1 MQTNCRKKAA
11 QKLHNQNND
20 WARVSRGL
28 PSGEGREVG
37 WLSQD
42 RQTITKINKSNDK
55 GKLWK
60 GQGVGAGAGVQANLS
75 SGKCIQMNVVILSN
89 ILRDAAIPAAVAAAD
104 AAVAAQD
111 TSTTFQ
117 WQLVHATNSGTS
129 TTGLAHALEI

>member
-28 PSGEGREVG
+28 PGGEGRVVVG
-37 WLSQD
+37 GLSQD

-89 ILRDAAIPAAVAAAD
+89 ILRDAAVADAD

-129 TTGLAHALEI
+129 TTGLTHALEI

>member
-28 PSGEGREVG
+28 PSGEGRVVVRG
-37 WLSQD
+37 LSQD

-89 ILRDAAIPAAVAAAD
+89 ILRDAAVADAD

-129 TTGLAHALEI
+129 TTGLTHALEI